1 MRAGASVLNKMP
13 KDTQEQILKDLF
25 DPVDG
30 AHFTVGKVPI
40 GATDFGVP
48 VWYTYAETPQS
59 EDLPYFSIDIDL
71 DEEEGF
77 IPLVK
82 RANKVAVDGG
92 GKPVRLQATLDYLP
106 RWLLN
111 STTPLPDPQMNTT
124 QFTAISNYYFKYA
137 LAMKDNGVPL
147 EYLSLFNEMDDSYM
161 KCLPENAKTLL
172 IMSVPSSVNMTG
184 PPNLHGQPILDGR
197 CLPNLVLNSWI
208 WKV

>member
-1 MRAGASVLNKMP
+1 MVSTEQKQRFEGIGGSFMRAGATVLNKMP

-30 AHFTVGKVPI
+30 AHFTVG
-40 GATDFGVP
+40 
-48 VWYTYAETPQS
+48 S
-59 EDLPYFSIDIDL
+59 EDLPYFSIDLDL
-71 DEEEGF
+71 DEEQGF

-106 RWLLN
+106 RWMLN
-111 STTPLPDPQMNTT
+111 NTTPLPDPQMNTT

-137 LAMKDNGVPL
+137 LAMKDNGLPL

-161 KCLPENAKTLL
+161 KCLPANAKTLL
-172 IMSVPSSVNMTG
+172 TDYVG
-184 PPNLHGQPILDGR
+184 PQFRKHDWAPKLTWTAYPGR
-197 CLPNLVLNSWI
+197 Q
-208 WKV
+208 